1 MSHELI
7 TQLTD
12 LVRDKADS
20 ADVVDKA
27 TYQNGIDALQ
37 AEVKSL
43 REDLAAKNAPR
54 HDAKDQKEQT
64 AEAFA
69 NFMVKGYNPN
79 DPLHVKAATEANFLT
94 GEAGGFTI
102 PKTFDPEI
110 GDILRKKNP
119 IRSVAR
125 VINAGLGYTHL
136 ARNSKPTASKRAEAG
151 AVTDGASATYHEIT
165 FGSIELYEN
174 AQISV
179 WALDGDGVVDF
190 AAEAK
195 KDIVAGIAELE
206 AYEHLFGETK
216 NTIKHGATPTTVL
229 VNSGILALG
238 IEAGANRFT
247 NSIGKVGGVETA
259 ANGAVTFDD
268 FIRLQAATHSD
279 YRSNGTYLFGAE
291 LETDLFTMKD
301 LNGNY
306 VWAINQAAAGAP
318 ATIRGRSYLVMDD
331 MSDVVGAADGAV
343 LAAFGDF
350 SKYVITEQAG
360 LSWVFD
366 PITNLRR
373 VKYHA
378 RMRQGACLTDFQ
390 AVRVLTNKAAGSEG

>member
-1 MSHELI
+1 MSQEI
-7 TQLTD
+7 ISQLTD
-12 LVRDKADS
+12 LVRGKADS
-20 ADVVDKA
+20 EDVVDKA
-27 TYQNGIDALQ
+27 TYQTGIDALQ

-54 HDAKDQKEQT
+54 HDAKDAKEQA
-64 AEAFA
+64 AEVFA
-69 NFMVKGYNPN
+69 QFLTKGYNPQ

-110 GDILRKKNP
+110 GEVLRKVNP

-136 ARNSKPTASKRAEAG
+136 NKNTKPTASKRAEDG
-151 AVTDGASATYHEIT
+151 AVVDGESSTYNEIT

-179 WALDGDGVVDF
+179 WTLDGDSPVDF

-206 AYEHLFGETK
+206 AYEHLFGTTK

-229 VNSGILALG
+229 VNSGILALDVQ
-238 IEAGANRFT
+238 ANANRFT
-247 NSIGKVGGVETA
+247 NSVGKVGGVMSA
-259 ANGAVTFDD
+259 ANKAVSFDD
-268 FIRLQAATHSD
+268 LINLQAATHSN
-279 YRSNGTYLFGAE
+279 YRNNGTYLFGAE
-291 LETDLFTMKD
+291 LETLLFTLKD
-301 LNGNY
+301 ANGNY
-306 VWAINQAAAGAP
+306 VWALNQAAAGAP
-318 ATIRGRSYLVMDD
+318 ATVRGKNYIVMDD
-331 MSDVVGAADGAV
+331 MADISSAANGAT

-350 SKYVITEQAG
+350 SKFVITEQAG

-373 VKYHA
+373 MKYHA

-390 AVRVLTNKAAGSEG
+390 AVRVLTNKAGA